1 MGNWANF
8 AMNYQIIP
16 VGGVWEN
23 GMFSV
28 PQAIADKYIKLASE
42 YQIKALLIILSK
54 SGVASSAEIAKRLGI
69 TRLDAENI
77 MDFWVAEGVV
87 SAGAASAEGG
97 NIKQE
102 MKKSASQKMPE
113 EIKEEVKDIKAAE
126 AAKKKIKIVAPTLTP
141 KDIIARAAE
150 NPEIEELLNEAQKAY
165 GRLISHSER
174 EMLVNLIDF
183 YGMKFEVIL
192 MLLVYCRNE
201 KQAGRAIS
209 PAYLYKIA
217 EKWIEAG
224 IETVSDAEAEI
235 LELEKCDELWVKIR
249 ERAELKSKKPTVG
262 QREMISGWKKDFS
275 IEMIFLAIDEMKEN
289 IDSPNLKYA
298 DKILKSW
305 KKESISTPVDVEKS
319 KAAFERKKEDKEK
332 KKSKSGTISR
342 KPTYDL
348 DGTKKNALKNTE
360 IKY

>member
-28 PQAIADKYIKLASE
+28 PKAVADKYIKLASE

-87 SAGAASAEGG
+87 SAGAASASAESKPVKQKEA
-97 NIKQE
+97 NIVSENK
-102 MKKSASQKMPE
+102 PE
-113 EIKEEVKDIKAAE
+113 EIKAE
-126 AAKKKIKIVAPTLTP
+126 HTTEAKKKIKIVAPTLTP
-141 KDIIARAAE
+141 KDIIARASE

-183 YGMKFEVIL
+183 YGMKFEVIP
-192 MLLVYCRNE
+192 MLFNRLIINTL
-201 KQAGRAIS
+201 QG
-209 PAYLYKIA
+209 KIM
-217 EKWIEAG
+217 
-224 IETVSDAEAEI
+224 
-235 LELEKCDELWVKIR
+235 
-249 ERAELKSKKPTVG
+249 
-262 QREMISGWKKDFS
+262 QRCFM
-275 IEMIFLAIDEMKEN
+275 
-289 IDSPNLKYA
+289 
-298 DKILKSW
+298 
-305 KKESISTPVDVEKS
+305 
-319 KAAFERKKEDKEK
+319 
-332 KKSKSGTISR
+332 
-342 KPTYDL
+342 
-348 DGTKKNALKNTE
+348 
-360 IKY
+360 

>member
-28 PQAIADKYIKLASE
+28 PKAVADKYIKLASE

-87 SAGAASAEGG
+87 SAGAASASAESKPVKQKEA
-97 NIKQE
+97 NIVSENK
-102 MKKSASQKMPE
+102 PE
-113 EIKEEVKDIKAAE
+113 EIKSEHTTE
-126 AAKKKIKIVAPTLTP
+126 AKKKIKIVAPTLTP
-141 KDIIARAAE
+141 KDIIARASE

-201 KQAGRAIS
+201 RQAGRAIS

-224 IETVSDAEAEI
+224 IETASDAEAEI
-235 LELEKCDELWVKIR
+235 LELEKCDELWMKIR
-249 ERAELKSKKPTVG
+249 EHAELKSKKPTVG
-262 QREMISGWKKDFS
+262 QREMIGGWKQDFS
-275 IEMIFLAIDEMKEN
+275 LEMIFLAIDEMKEN
-289 IDSPNLKYA
+289 IDSPSLKYV

-305 KKESISTPVDVEKS
+305 KKENINTPADAEKS
-319 KAAFERKKEDKEK
+319 KAAFERKKDDKDKNEK
-332 KKSKSGTISR
+332 KAGTISR

-348 DGTKKNALKNTE
+348 EKIKKDALNNTE